1 MALQKSPIVKKYIKM
16 HKYNYEEFKYVLKW
30 KNWFNKIL
38 I

>member
-1 MALQKSPIVKKYIKM
+1 MAIQKFPILKKYINKN
-16 HKYNYEEFKYVLKW
+16 KYNYEEFKYVLKW